1 MAELVHLALG
11 FPCVV
16 YTVLL
21 GAALVY
27 WLFVIVGAASVD
39 LLGEGTAD
47 GALDGH
53 AFGDAGHVHA
63 LGDAGHVH
71 AGGHDVGHDGL
82 DVDHGHG
89 DGGHAHGGVLS
100 GILSALKLRSAPV
113 TVVLSVFVLFAW
125 LFATMGMQL
134 AHAWLPPSIHVFAQ
148 FGLFFLAPLLA
159 LPFTSLAVRP
169 LARIFVPHDAPPRR
183 DLVGKVCTIRTGTVT
198 GTFGEAMLEDGGA
211 GLVLRVRVEDGESLR
226 RGDRAIVVAY
236 DEEAHEFTVTK
247 ADEVLDEPSRRVA
260 P

>member
-21 GAALVY
+21 GTALVY
-27 WLFVIVGAASVD
+27 WLFVIVGAASID
-39 LLGEGTAD
+39 LLGEGAAD

-63 LGDAGHVH
+63 
-71 AGGHDVGHDGL
+71 GGHGIGHDGHDL
-82 DVDHGHG
+82 DLGHGHE
-89 DGGHAHGGVLS
+89 GHAHGGVLS
-100 GILSALKLRSAPV
+100 GILAALKLRSAPV
-113 TVVLSVFVLFAW
+113 TVVLSLFLLFAW

-134 AHAWLPPSIHVFAQ
+134 AHAWLPPSGLVFAQ

-211 GLVLRVRVEDGESLR
+211 GLVLRVRVEAGESLR

-247 ADEVLDEPSRRVA
+247 ADEVLDEPARRVA